1 MGLTSILEADNVQP
15 IMNFIAATVE
25 LREFITDPINAY
37 GLDYRGATAVVP
49 SGNSN
54 GEVKLR
60 LLCYNREGQKL
71 QAFEQWKAGN
81 RALITGN
88 LVFSD
93 DTAQPLDLIITTI
106 ETNVPQDM
114 YCNQVVLGNAFF
126 GSDEIKERKNDQVAV
141 KIGTTLD
148 NSEVTTWLYLETH
161 NSRKKKLNDRIRKG
175 RAICVQGYLREYR
188 KDDSDSPYRAIV
200 ASDFSTRKEQ
210 PRTNKNPQTNGSAA
224 GYADVDPTPDY

>member
-1 MGLTSILEADNVQP
+1 
-15 IMNFIAATVE
+15 MNFIAATVE

-37 GLDYRGATAVVP
+37 GLDYRGADAVVP
-49 SGNSN
+49 SGNSA
-54 GEVKLR
+54 GEVRLR
-60 LLCYNREGQKL
+60 LLCYDREGPKL
-71 QAFEQWKAGN
+71 TAFKNWKPGT
-81 RALITGN
+81 RALVTGN

-93 DTAQPLDLIITTI
+93 DTSQPLDLIITTL
-106 ETNVPQDM
+106 ETTVPQEM

-126 GSDEIKERKNDQVAV
+126 GSDEIKDRRNNQVAV
-141 KIGTTLD
+141 KIGTSLD
-148 NSEVTTWLYLETH
+148 NSDTTTWLYLETH
-161 NSRKKKLNDRIRKG
+161 ESRKKKLTERIRKG

-224 GYADVDPTPDY
+224 GYADTRPNA